1 MKTVLKGLLLAG
13 VVLAL
18 TGCGVSGRWTMQSV
32 KPEGM
37 EKEFSLKCMCLMD
50 DGTFQACAKEG
61 TEMKMLKGT
70 YKYDSNAH
78 TLTFTSPDGK
88 ARTYNAQVQCPG
100 GEMKVWGAE
109 KGKEWTAMMKR
120 EGACSKDCCADGK
133 CCGKK
138 CDMSKCPAKTD
149 TKKEEPKNTDVKKS
163 EPRKEEPKKAD
174 QPKKDEPK
182 PKDTTK

>member
-61 TEMKMLKGT
+61 AEMKMLKGT
-70 YKYDSNAH
+70 YKYDANAH

-120 EGACSKDCCADGK
+120 EGACSKDCCANGK

-138 CDMSKCPAKTD
+138 CDESKCKAE

-163 EPRKEEPKKAD
+163 EPKKEAPKKAD